1 MKQLVMLRPCSGS
14 GLEPVS
20 VADILAGLAPVP
32 YWSDSV
38 KTVKG
43 EKYGY
48 KTLVQYLCPADY
60 LSEYLGFEFPNMC
73 AYASKACRDVCLGEN
88 AGRMV
93 FDGPKGARIRRT
105 LRYHL
110 DFDGYLVEMMRQAE
124 RLIQK
129 AKAEDLIPVGRLNGA
144 SDTLWERKAPGLFE
158 RFWNI
163 EWYDYTKVP
172 IRYRRNLPANYHL
185 TFSRSE
191 TNEKDCVEALDF
203 GVNVAVV
210 FRKTLPETYRIGNRE
225 YPVIDGDT
233 HDIRLPHIDGT
244 GVVVGLKAK
253 GTGKQDRSG
262 FVVD

>member
-1 MKQLVMLRPCSGS
+1 MLTPCEGS
-14 GLEPVS
+14 GLGPIA
-20 VADILAGLAPVP
+20 VADILADLAPVP
-32 YWSDSV
+32 YWSTSS

-48 KTLVQYLCPADY
+48 KTLIQYLSPADY
-60 LSEYLGFEFPNMC
+60 LSQYLGFIFPNMC
-73 AYASKACRDVCLGEN
+73 AYASEACRDVCLGEH

-105 LRYHL
+105 LFYHL
-110 DFDGYLVEMMRQAE
+110 AFESYLIEMMRQAE
-124 RLIQK
+124 KHI
-129 AKAEDLIPVGRLNGA
+129 AKARSEGLIPVGRLNGA

-158 RFWNI
+158 RFSDI

-172 IRYRRNLPANYHL
+172 IRYRRNLPSNYHL

-191 TNEKDCVEALDF
+191 TNEKDCVEALSF

-210 FRKTLPETYRIGNRE
+210 FRKTLPETYVIGGRE

-233 HDIRLPHIDGT
+233 HDIRLPHIDGS

-253 GTGKQDRSG
+253 GKGKQDKSG
-262 FVVD
+262 FVVG

>member
-1 MKQLVMLRPCSGS
+1 MKTLTMLSPCAGS

-20 VADILAGLAPVP
+20 AADILAGLAPVDF
-32 YWSDSV
+32 WSDSV

-48 KTLVQYLCPADY
+48 KTLVQYLSPADY
-60 LSEYLGFEFPNMC
+60 LSLYLGYTFANLCP
-73 AYASKACRDVCLGEN
+73 YASDGCRAACLGEH

-124 RLIQK
+124 KHIEK
-129 AKAEDLIPVGRLNGA
+129 ARAQGLVPVGRPNGA
-144 SDTLWERKAPGLFE
+144 SDVLWERKAPELFE
-158 RFWNI
+158 RFSDI

-172 IRYRRNLPANYHL
+172 IRYRRNLPRNYHL

-191 TNEKDCVEALDF
+191 TNEKDCAEALSY

-210 FRKTLPETYRIGNRE
+210 FRKTLPETYRIDGRE
-225 YPVIDGDT
+225 YRVIDGDT
-233 HDIRLPHIDGT
+233 HDIRLPHIDGA
-244 GVVVGLKAK
+244 GVIVGLKAK
-253 GTGKQDRSG
+253 GKGKKDTSG